1 MSITKETPV
10 GELVALDY
18 RTASVFKKNRIDFC
32 CNGHNSLQEAC
43 EKKNLSADTLISELE
58 AVMSQSKNT
67 SIDYSSW
74 PLDLLADYVEKKH
87 HRYVEQKSQEIL
99 PYLEKIIRVHG
110 SNHPELAHVG
120 QLFTE
125 SVGELAKHMKKEEI
139 VLFPAIREMVQN
151 PQEASL
157 NSTTLEKLKA
167 TIETMLSEHD
177 AEGQRF
183 EKIAELTKGYSVPE
197 DGCNTYRVTLA
208 MLEEFEDDLHL
219 HIHLENNILFPKSIS
234 LADSLVMA

>member
-125 SVGELAKHMKKEEI
+125 SRTG
-139 VLFPAIREMVQN
+139 
-151 PQEASL
+151 
-157 NSTTLEKLKA
+157 
-167 TIETMLSEHD
+167 
-177 AEGQRF
+177 
-183 EKIAELTKGYSVPE
+183 
-197 DGCNTYRVTLA
+197 
-208 MLEEFEDDLHL
+208 
-219 HIHLENNILFPKSIS
+219 
-234 LADSLVMA
+234 